1 MTKFSHTFLLLLV
14 LSMVGTIHVS
24 AQDDGLPPDS
34 VHVIA
39 PTSIAAG
46 QTFIVEMIANVDTA
60 AYGFGF
66 QLQYDPT
73 LLSPIMRP
81 DQDGTDALSVVGNI
95 FNGAQRVRSVVTE
108 VASDTNA
115 IDVVYT
121 LLSPAPSVSGEGV
134 LTSVAFEV
142 LQAGETSVRLIN
154 PRLIGLNAG
163 TAFDIPLNLGDPSLA
178 IVIQETGAAEVIQGT
193 RPASETR
200 SIFDNPIF
208 WLTLI
213 VILLVLVIGGLI
225 TYIMLKE
232 RKQNVSERGRRS
244 RSEPR
249 KAGIR

>member
-1 MTKFSHTFLLLLV
+1 MNKIFHTLLLSLV
-14 LSMVGTIHVS
+14 FGIVSTAHVS

-46 QTFIVEMIANVDTA
+46 QTFIVEVIANVDTA

-66 QLQYDPT
+66 QMQYDPT

-95 FNGAQRVRSVVTE
+95 FNGAQRVRSVVNE
-108 VASDTNA
+108 LSSDIHA

-142 LQAGETSVRLIN
+142 LQPGETSVSLLN
-154 PRLIGLNAG
+154 PRLIGLNEG
-163 TAFDIPLNLGDPSLA
+163 TAFDIPLNLGDPSLG
-178 IVIQETGAAEVIQGT
+178 IVIQETGAAEVVQGT
-193 RPASETR
+193 PPEAETQ
-200 SIFDNPIF
+200 SIVDDPIF

-213 VILLVLVIGGLI
+213 VILLALVIGGLI
-225 TYIMLKE
+225 AYIILKE
-232 RKQNVSERGRRS
+232 RKKNVPERRKQS
-244 RSEPR
+244 RPAPR

>member
-1 MTKFSHTFLLLLV
+1 MTKFFHTFLLLLV

-24 AQDDGLPPDS
+24 AQDNGLPPDS
-34 VHVIA
+34 VHLIA
-39 PTSIAAG
+39 DTSVAAG
-46 QTFIVEMIANVDTA
+46 QTFIVEVIANVDTA

-163 TAFDIPLNLGDPSLA
+163 TAFDIPLNLGDPSLTLA
-178 IVIQETGAAEVIQGT
+178 IQETGTAEVVQGT
-193 RPASETR
+193 PPETETQ
-200 SIFDNPIF
+200 SVTDNPIF
-208 WLTLI
+208 WLTVI
-213 VILLVLVIGGLI
+213 VVFLALVIGGLI
-225 TYIMLKE
+225 AYIILKE
-232 RKQNVSERGRRS
+232 RKKNVPERRKQS
-244 RSEPR
+244 RSAPR